1 MRLSQAGA
9 HLIES
14 FEGFVPHPY
23 RDAVGVWTI
32 GFGSTKGV
40 GPNSPRV
47 TIAEA
52 EARLMREVD
61 AEYGAVI
68 NALGLPLS
76 QYQFDALVSFVYNV
90 GTGGVSAS
98 TQVGRALRARNWQ
111 AAADHLLDWDKA
123 GGRRLA
129 GLTRRRHAER
139 DLFLRTP
146 AVDPLDGYRADEQ
159 RWIHEYDHLHRL
171 DQNPHRR
178 MVLRVVMTKR
188 RKVIWATA
196 QPEPRGEGG
205 GWDAAKRR
213 QRYRSM
219 LVRSHYQ

>member
-1 MRLSQAGA
+1 MRLSPAGA

-32 GFGSTKGV
+32 GFGSTRGV
-40 GPNSPRV
+40 GPGSPHV
-47 TIAEA
+47 TVAQA

-61 AEYGAVI
+61 AEYGAAI

-90 GTGGVSAS
+90 GTGGVSSS
-98 TQVGRALRARNWQ
+98 TQIGRALRAHNWQ

-123 GGRRLA
+123 GGRSLA

-139 DLFLRTP
+139 ELFMRTP
-146 AVDPLDGYRADEQ
+146 QVDPLAEYPPDEK
-159 RWIHEYDHLHRL
+159 RWIHEYDHLHRT
-171 DQNPHRR
+171 DQQPHRR
-178 MVLRVVMTKR
+178 QVLRVVMVKR
-188 RKVIWATA
+188 RKVIWASA
-196 QPEPRGEGG
+196 QPAPRGEGS

-213 QRYRSM
+213 ERYRSM
-219 LVRSHYQ
+219 LVRTR